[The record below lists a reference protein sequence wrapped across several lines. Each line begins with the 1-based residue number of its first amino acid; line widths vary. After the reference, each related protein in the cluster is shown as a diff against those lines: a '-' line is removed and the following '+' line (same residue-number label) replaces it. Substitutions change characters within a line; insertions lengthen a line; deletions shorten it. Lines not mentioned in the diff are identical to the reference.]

1 MVLVNIEDLD
11 TTQPVMFNDPWHF
24 FSVYVE
30 GNNE

>member
-1 MVLVNIEDLD
+1 MVLVNTEDLD

-24 FSVYVE
+24 FSVYVG